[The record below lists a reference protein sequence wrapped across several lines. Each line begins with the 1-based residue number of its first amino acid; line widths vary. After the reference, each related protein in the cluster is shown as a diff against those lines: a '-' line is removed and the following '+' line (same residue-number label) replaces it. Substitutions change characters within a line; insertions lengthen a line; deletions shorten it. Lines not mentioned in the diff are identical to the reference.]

1 MSANY
6 NDIQMFNDFYR
17 DKRIFLT
24 GHTGFEGCWLTLW
37 LKSLGANVLGYALE
51 PDTDPSMYEEVRLYS
66 HCKNEFG
73 NIMDTRRLNDVM
85 KKFKPEIIINLA
97 SQPVVSLG
105 EKNPAVTF
113 QTNVLG
119 AVNVLEAAK
128 KYDCVK
134 AYLEI
139 SSGACYANREGEN
152 VETDIIGGANIY
164 SASMACKEMMV
175 DTYRKSEAAGKFP
188 IATARGGNAIGG
200 GDWIQ
205 DRLIPEFIKEVS
217 VGSRIKLRN
226 PNTVRPFQHIL
237 DLLSGYLMLAKCLYE
252 NGDKYAQAFNF
263 GANDDGNLTVK
274 DFLQRFINVYG
285 KGVIVDDEKGKFFE
299 YDRLI
304 LNSDKA
310 KNLLGWTPTLN
321 IDKTIDFTVEWYKKF
336 YADKDDMFDVTMA
349 QIAEFERLCKYNE
362 SNL

>member
-1 MSANY
+1 
-6 NDIQMFNDFYR
+6 MFNDFYNG
-17 DKRIFLT
+17 KRVFLT

-73 NIMDTRRLNDVM
+73 NIMDVKRLDDVM
-85 KKFKPEIIINLA
+85 KKFRPEIIINLA
-97 SQPVVSLG
+97 SQPVVSIA
-105 EKNPAVTF
+105 EQSPAVTF

-119 AVNVLEAAK
+119 AMNVLEAAK

-134 AYLEI
+134 AYVEI
-139 SSGACYANREGEN
+139 SSGACYADRKHEN
-152 VETDIIGGANIY
+152 VETDTIGGANIY

-175 DTYRKSEAAGKFP
+175 DTYRKSEASGSFP
-188 IATARGGNAIGG
+188 IATARGGNAVGG
-200 GDWIQ
+200 GDWIK

-217 VGSRIKLRN
+217 IGSRIKLRDAES
-226 PNTVRPFQHIL
+226 VRPFQHIL
-237 DLLSGYLMLAKCLYE
+237 DLLSGYLMLAKNLYE
-252 NGDKYAQAFNF
+252 NGEKCAEAFNF
-263 GANDDGNLTVK
+263 GANSDGNLTVK
-274 DFLQRFINVYG
+274 DFLQKFINVYG
-285 KGVIVDDEKGKFFE
+285 QGVIVEDNDKKFFE
-299 YDRLI
+299 YDRLV

-310 KNLLGWTPTLN
+310 KNLLGWTPTLD

-336 YADKDDMFDVTMA
+336 YADKDDMYEVTMA

-362 SNL
+362 ANL